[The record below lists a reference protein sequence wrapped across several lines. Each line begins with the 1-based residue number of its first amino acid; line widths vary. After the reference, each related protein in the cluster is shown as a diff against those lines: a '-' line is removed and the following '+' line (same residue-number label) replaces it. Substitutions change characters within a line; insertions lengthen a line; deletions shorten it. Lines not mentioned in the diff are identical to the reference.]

1 MFSSRSFGFI
11 LCFAVFLFLILF
23 FVAQKTSQN
32 TIVKEFSISSGKRY
46 RHFKGH
52 EYVVVCIARDTEDK
66 DIREMVVYQ
75 DLHDANKIWVR
86 PLAMFKEKVDKDKYP
101 DVEQTYRFEEIVDME
116 VPVSLSEIDSKS
128 SDGTISSGKKYRHFK
143 GNEYVVVCIARDT
156 EDKDIREMVVYQDL
170 HDANK
175 IWVRPLAMFKE
186 KVDKVKYPE
195 IKQTYRF
202 EEILG

>member
-1 MFSSRSFGFI
+1 MFSSRSLGFI

-32 TIVKEFSISSGKRY
+32 TIVKEFSISTGKKY
-46 RHFKGH
+46 KHFKGH

-66 DIREMVVYQ
+66 NIREMVVYQ

-86 PLAMFKEKVDKDKYP
+86 PLAMFKEPVDKVKYP
-101 DVEQTYRFEEIVDME
+101 DVAQKYRFEEIVDME

-175 IWVRPLAMFKE
+175 IWVRPLAMYKE
-186 KVDKVKYPE
+186 KVDKIKYPE
-195 IKQTYRF
+195 IKQTYTF
-202 EEILG
+202 AEILG

>member
-1 MFSSRSFGFI
+1 MFSSRSLGFI

-23 FVAQKTSQN
+23 FGAQMTSQN
-32 TIVKEFSISSGKRY
+32 TIVKENSISSGKKY
-46 RHFKGH
+46 KHFKGH

-101 DVEQTYRFEEIVDME
+101 EIKQTYRFEEIVDME

-143 GNEYVVVCIARDT
+143 GHEYVVVCIARDT

-170 HDANK
+170 QDANK

>member
-1 MFSSRSFGFI
+1 MFSSRSLGFI

-23 FVAQKTSQN
+23 FVAKKTSQN
-32 TIVKEFSISSGKRY
+32 TIVKEFSISTGKKY
-46 RHFKGH
+46 KHFKGH

-86 PLAMFKEKVDKDKYP
+86 PLAMFKEKVDKVKYP
-101 DVEQTYRFEEIVDME
+101 DVAQEYRFEEIVDME

-186 KVDKVKYPE
+186 KVDKIKYPE

>member
-1 MFSSRSFGFI
+1 MFSYKSMGFI

-23 FVAQKTSQN
+23 FGAKKTSQN
-32 TIVKEFSISSGKRY
+32 TIVKEFSISSGKKYRHFKGNKYVVLCIARDTEDKNIREMVVYQDLQDANKIWVRPLSMFQEKVDKNKYPDVKQTYRFEEIVDVEVPVSSSEIDSKSSDETISSGKKY

-75 DLHDANKIWVR
+75 DLQDVNKIWVR
-86 PLAMFKEKVDKDKYP
+86 PLAMFE
-101 DVEQTYRFEEIVDME
+101 
-116 VPVSLSEIDSKS
+116 
-128 SDGTISSGKKYRHFK
+128 
-143 GNEYVVVCIARDT
+143 
-156 EDKDIREMVVYQDL
+156 
-170 HDANK
+170 
-175 IWVRPLAMFKE
+175 E